1 MRRVGTMSTVFGLVF
16 IVVLLGFASTQPA
29 AKQVDGQQIF
39 RFDTFGD
46 EQLWTNVLRMHEV
59 VATLDPVTALGVGL
73 KVDVEALPP
82 EVIAALRAGQVD
94 LTDPG
99 VTTELI
105 RLNAVVGVKGTV
117 DVGQLTSVGIT

>member
-1 MRRVGTMSTVFGLVF
+1 MRHVGRMSMVFALVF
-16 IVVLLGFASTQPA
+16 AVLLGLETTRPA
-29 AKQVDGQQIF
+29 AEQIDGQQIF

-46 EQLWTNVLRMHEV
+46 EQLWTHVLRMHEV

-73 KVDVEALPP
+73 RVDVEALPAS
-82 EVIAALRAGQVD
+82 VRTAIRTGQVD
-94 LTDPG
+94 LTNPG

-117 DVGQLTSVGIT
+117 DEVGQL